1 LQKDLELTL
10 SFKDHFSTQSAGYA
24 RYRPTYPRALFQFLA
39 SLSSGHGR
47 ALDCATGSGQ
57 AAIALTEFYSEV
69 VASDASQA
77 QIDAAIKHPKV
88 CYTVAS
94 AERSGLGE
102 ASVDLLTVGQAFHW
116 FDKVAFMREASRV
129 LRPDG
134 VLAIWCYELCS
145 VNDECD
151 AIVDRLY
158 TDIVGEFWPAER
170 VTIEE
175 GYRSVVMPG
184 TAVDVPAIEMTMSWS
199 AADMLGYLRTWSACN
214 RYEKQHGSDPVAEIE
229 EDLAAAWGD
238 PMRPVVWPLAI
249 KVSRPNSLLE

>member
-1 LQKDLELTL
+1 LTL
-10 SFKDHFSTQSAGYA
+10 SFKDHFSTQSDGYA
-24 RYRPTYPRALFQFLA
+24 RYRPTYPRAMFRFLA
-39 SLSSGHGR
+39 SLTSGHSR

-77 QIDAAIKHPKV
+77 QIDAAIRHPKV
-88 CYTVAS
+88 SYKVAS
-94 AERSGLGE
+94 AERSGLSD

-116 FDKVAFMREASRV
+116 FDEVAFMREAARV

-134 VLAIWCYELCS
+134 VLAIWCYELCN
-145 VNDECD
+145 VNEECD

-158 TDIVGEFWPAER
+158 NDIVGEFWPPER
-170 VTIEE
+170 MTIEE
-175 GYRSVVMPG
+175 GYSGVVMPG
-184 TAVDVPAIEMTMSWS
+184 MAVDTPAIEMTLNWT
-199 AADMLGYLRTWSACN
+199 AADMLGYLRTWSACK

-229 EDLAAAWGD
+229 KDLCNAWLD
-238 PMRPVVWPLAI
+238 ETRPVIWPLAI